1 MAAELPDEDSFV
13 ELARSILMYACEVSG
28 NEDLDMLENLL
39 VACEELLQLTIAMED
54 LLLGDISDFISSLI
68 RLVRCVDSCIEDRF
82 RTTNGN
88 VGRGR
93 PRIELEEEKLRFLI
107 ENGFKVQDIA
117 IMLDCSLRTLER
129 RLQELGIT
137 SRAYSRI
144 SDDEVDLIVSQI
156 KHCSQSCGE
165 KLVTG
170 RLRSAG
176 IVVPRERVRESLRR
190 IDPNGITTR
199 FRAVLHRRVY
209 SVHSPNSLWHIDGYH
224 KLIRW
229 KIVIHGGIDGFSR
242 LIVYLK
248 VATNNRAS
256 TVLSAF
262 QKAVQEYGLPSRVRM
277 DKGGENILVSQYMVE
292 QRGAGRNSAIMG
304 RSVHN
309 QRIERFWRDLF
320 TGCISFFYHLFY
332 FMEDI
337 NILNPDSHLDLFAL
351 HYVTISL
358 LQGELDGFRSGWC
371 QHSIRTEGN
380 RTPLQLWTM
389 GLCTM
394 DESSSSCM
402 VARGLVEVSALYC
415 AD

>member
-1 MAAELPDEDSFV
+1 MSFYTAEKSVKCSPVDDCKEPDCNPDGPGDCNADGPDDCNPDGPGDCNADGPDDCNQDGPGDCNADGPDDCNPDGPGDCNADGPDDCNPDGPGDCNADGPDDCNQDG
-13 ELARSILMYACEVSG
+13 L
-28 NEDLDMLENLL
+28 
-39 VACEELLQLTIAMED
+39 AMED

-144 SDDEVDLIVSQI
+144 SDDELDLIVSQI

-176 IVVPRERVRESLRR
+176 IVVPRER
-190 IDPNGITTR
+190 G
-199 FRAVLHRRVY
+199 
-209 SVHSPNSLWHIDGYH
+209 
-224 KLIRW
+224 
-229 KIVIHGGIDGFSR
+229 
-242 LIVYLK
+242 
-248 VATNNRAS
+248 
-256 TVLSAF
+256 
-262 QKAVQEYGLPSRVRM
+262 Q
-277 DKGGENILVSQYMVE
+277 
-292 QRGAGRNSAIMG
+292 
-304 RSVHN
+304 
-309 QRIERFWRDLF
+309 
-320 TGCISFFYHLFY
+320 
-332 FMEDI
+332 
-337 NILNPDSHLDLFAL
+337 
-351 HYVTISL
+351 
-358 LQGELDGFRSGWC
+358 LDGFRSGWC

-402 VARGLVEVSALYC
+402 VARGLVEPDSESYGIDWNGPVPLNIEHEQVIVDDPPVLLSATQKAALDQQLHTSMIPGSEC
-415 AD
+415 SIEQSLINHFMVAKLFVHSLHPQ